1 MKDITLFRVKRADGG
16 TTVSPIKPDC
26 EHETLHRL
34 VADEGMALT
43 KDDQNCYLVIDVDT
57 VEGWREIPTEGVS
70 EHG

>member
-1 MKDITLFRVKRADGG
+1 MRDIALYRFKRADGG

-43 KDDQNCYLVIDVDT
+43 KDNQSFYPVIDVDT
-57 VEGWREIPTEGVS
+57 VEGWREIPMEGAD